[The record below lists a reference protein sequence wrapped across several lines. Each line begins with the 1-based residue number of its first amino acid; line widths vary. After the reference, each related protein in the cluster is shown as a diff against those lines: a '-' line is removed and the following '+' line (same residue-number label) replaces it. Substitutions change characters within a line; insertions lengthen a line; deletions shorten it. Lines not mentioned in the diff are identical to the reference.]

1 MAKKKFTACMAVLFA
16 SIILLVALLPV
27 YFAVPKGDYK
37 VYTTYEVTVNE
48 GHTIFNP
55 SQSWGYCYGPT
66 FVMGEN
72 GHVDGLFSC
81 PGSLGTVASSWDTL
95 VLKTSEDYGKT
106 WTDGKV
112 CIQSTPGGYNKYSTC
127 DPGMVYFN
135 GYYYVGYTTTLD
147 HKSNVVCIKRAQS
160 LDGPW
165 EDWNG
170 SGWAQDNGSWAVNWY
185 GTMEYYGIGEPS
197 LVVVDDKIYVYYTY
211 QGNLSNGLF
220 TDCTRVA
227 VGDATDPNWP
237 ATLKEAGRAVDRV
250 FGTQDSLDV
259 KYIPS
264 LKKFLAVNVLNVR
277 STIAEFCF
285 YMSDNGI
292 NFYKIGSVNASGLT
306 AMHNA
311 GMAGNGYGHIDLEQP
326 VIMGYAYQESN
337 GTWGQWPTAISY
349 LTIRQVEKIVEKDF
363 TETYAKD
370 PVWETEPAAFAF
382 TTLHDTN
389 ENVPLSGC
397 APENVLDENP
407 NSKYY
412 SATMEYE
419 FQGQAIAI
427 GTPGSFS
434 QITVQPVGSMVHFPV
449 DFRFQYSDD
458 GIIFYDIEGAS
469 YTNYSISSSE
479 PITFKFGKKV
489 TAKYVRLLA
498 TKLSKDSFGTYAL
511 EIAEMSVK

>member
-1 MAKKKFTACMAVLFA
+1 MLKEYENLTRDSNYILKNYLV
-16 SIILLVALLPV
+16 ILLS
-27 YFAVPKGDYK
+27 K
-37 VYTTYEVTVNE
+37 VY
-48 GHTIFNP
+48 IL
-55 SQSWGYCYGPT
+55 CR
-66 FVMGEN
+66 
-72 GHVDGLFSC
+72 
-81 PGSLGTVASSWDTL
+81 
-95 VLKTSEDYGKT
+95 
-106 WTDGKV
+106 TDGKSSQEV
-112 CIQSTPGGYNKYSTC
+112 NVLIKQIMQEVSDNIQEELTLAYIANKVHMAPKYLSRFFKQQT
-127 DPGMVYFN
+127 GQTFIEFV
-135 GYYYVGYTTTLD
+135 
-147 HKSNVVCIKRAQS
+147 HEKRMAEACRLLEQ
-160 LDGPW
+160 
-165 EDWNG
+165 
-170 SGWAQDNGSWAVNWY
+170 
-185 GTMEYYGIGEPS
+185 
-197 LVVVDDKIYVYYTY
+197 
-211 QGNLSNGLF
+211 
-220 TDCTRVA
+220 TDM
-227 VGDATDPNWP
+227 
-237 ATLKEAGRAVDRV
+237 
-250 FGTQDSLDV
+250 
-259 KYIPS
+259 
-264 LKKFLAVNVLNVR
+264 AVNVLNVR

-363 TETYAKD
+363 IETYAKD

-397 APENVLDENP
+397 APENVLDGNS